1 MVRLITR
8 IEVCDCSLCGH
19 SIVLVGLCDF
29 GVAPPPPELSPL
41 RSHGKLSIV
50 LKPLGGYVENVVFFD
65 VLHNDFT
72 NFVKKSLLVQPN
84 AIQGQV

>member
-1 MVRLITR
+1 MVHLITR
-8 IEVCDCSLCGH
+8 IEVCDSSLCGH
-19 SIVLVGLCDF
+19 SIVLVGLRDF
-29 GVAPPPPELSPL
+29 GVAPPELSPL